1 MIASSLYKKSLG
13 LLTVLAGLAA
23 NDSMA
28 QTPVT
33 PPSAYGNSSVSYI
46 RTWDAVA
53 PESDANDLMSRPL
66 KDVKQAT
73 QYFDGLGRPLQT
85 VVKQGSLAT
94 GGSATDLVSPVVYDQ
109 YGREVYKYLPFAS
122 NTVSTYTNTSDGTF
136 KENPFQQQVNFYN
149 TQLNGQ
155 AGEVN
160 IGGNNLNWAYSKTN
174 FETSPLNRATDT
186 YAPGTSWVGSESNVN
201 PAQRRNVQVKY
212 WVNTAT
218 DDVKIWGVTNSG
230 STGTFGTYAVQ
241 TSING
246 GVYAAGKLSK
256 SVTVDEHGKQVIE
269 FKDKEGLV
277 ILKKVQLTAT
287 ADNGTG
293 DDYDGWMCTYYI
305 YDDMANLRCVIQ
317 PEGVKT
323 LAANSW
329 SLSYS
334 SGILLTEQCFRY
346 EYDARNRMLMK
357 KVPGAGEV
365 YMVYDSKN
373 RLVMTQDA
381 NMRAQS
387 KWLVTKYDSFNRP
400 TETGL
405 WNNNGN
411 TFSQHYTAAYSSSS
425 YPNTSSGYELLTKT
439 HYDDYSSLPS
449 GLSDYLTTWSSH
461 FSSTSN
467 STWPYPQMPAKSTFT
482 QGLVTWTQ
490 TKVLGTVSTF
500 LNTVSYYDD
509 KGRVIQV
516 QSTNVTGGL
525 DVMTT
530 QYSWAG
536 QPLVTV
542 AKQEKGGTNAQTTVA
557 VTKLTYDDLGR
568 LVKTEKKLSNSN
580 VNSGAMSSYKT
591 VAENEYDKL
600 GQLVKKKLAPA
611 YNSNAGLETQ
621 NYEYNI
627 RGWMLGMNR
636 DYARDASNNNYFGF
650 DLGYDKT
657 GNNLINSQTYT
668 ANQYNGNITG
678 MVWKSR
684 GDEEKRK
691 YDFVYDAANRLL
703 KADFTQYTS
712 GGFNQSAGVNYDMKM
727 GDGSDVTTAYD
738 YNGNI
743 KRMQQWG
750 YKMTGSAQIDDMAY
764 SYLANSN
771 KLMRVTES
779 ATGGSSLSGSSAL
792 GDFKD
797 GSNTGTD
804 DYSYDVNG
812 NLELD
817 NNKAISSITYNY
829 LNLPSVITVT
839 GKGTITYT
847 YDAAGNKLQKT
858 VAETGQPSK
867 TTTYAG
873 AAVYENDVL
882 QFVGMEEGRIR
893 YVAASAHTCPAQSNR
908 LLFDYMIKDH
918 LGNVRMVLTEQ
929 LEDICYIPATVEDAS
944 YTTEDDIYD
953 IVNGRR
959 IAKAST
965 GATESSFGDKL
976 YRTHGGLTNE
986 KAGLGVALKVMS
998 GDKVKIVAESF
1009 YEFPKGG
1016 VGSSTG
1022 TIALSELLSALAGS
1036 GAVQNAHAGTTA
1048 SDISGAGANSANMP
1062 GFLNGQS
1069 EGVDN
1074 ARAFVMWMLLDEQ
1087 FKFVTGGADPVNS
1100 GGGYKLHTAFFNSPV
1115 TVTKNGYLY
1124 VYVMNESNVPVY
1136 FDNLNI
1142 THTPGPILEE
1152 THYYPFGL
1160 AMKGISGNTLTVGVE
1175 NKKKFVSQE
1184 LDSDLE
1190 LNWYQFKYRNH
1201 DPQIGRFIAIDP
1213 LADKYVYNTTYA
1225 YAENRPIDG
1234 IDLEGLEYLRAGEV
1248 LIRLNINYSNKQ
1260 ITSTNVRM
1268 TKENAS
1274 DATKTFVFT
1283 KANQL
1288 RLATDPDPYL
1298 LGQIEVRKPSSVKT
1312 QNDASATD
1320 MQSESIGQS
1329 DVNHP
1334 AVPKNKAEAAKAA
1347 KNPVNSIINTNTGSN
1362 KGNVLLAAFEL
1373 IGTLKS
1379 YMNDLE
1385 ISTDIEKAQNQASTS
1400 GVNVVNDLNT
1410 ALFLKL
1416 IPGKYQNNDGLTKL
1430 ANYLLFGE
1438 KPDDFQLSVGVNE
1451 QMLKD
1456 FQNIQT
1462 RLAQN
1467 KANPPCTGCLA
1478 H

>member
-1 MIASSLYKKSLG
+1 MNKALLALTAIVCCQSIIA
-13 LLTVLAGLAA
+13 
-23 NDSMA
+23 
-28 QTPVT
+28 QVT
-33 PPSAYGNSSVSYI
+33 PPSAYGNSSVNHV

-53 PESDANDLMSRPL
+53 PEADGNTLVGRPL

-85 VVKQGSLAT
+85 VVKEGSLPT

-122 NTVSTYTNTSDGTF
+122 NTLTGYTNINDGTF
-136 KENPFQQQVNFYN
+136 KENPFQQQVAFYN

-160 IGGNNLNWAYSKTN
+160 IGVNQLNWAYSKTN

-186 YAPGTSWVGSESNVN
+186 YAPGTSWVGSESYVN

-230 STGTFGTYAVQ
+230 STGTFGSYAVE
-241 TSING
+241 TSLDNPSG
-246 GVYAAGKLSK
+246 KYAAGKLSK

-346 EYDARNRMLMK
+346 EYDARNRMMMK

-365 YMVYDSKN
+365 YMVYDAKN

-387 KWLVTKYDSFNRP
+387 KWLVTKYDGFNRP
-400 TETGL
+400 AETGL

-439 HYDDYSSLPS
+439 HYDDYSSLPA
-449 GLSDYLTTWSSH
+449 GLSDYLTTWNTH
-461 FSSTSN
+461 FSSTDN
-467 STWPYPQMPAKSTFT
+467 DTWPYPQMPAKSTST

-500 LNTVSYYDD
+500 LNTVSYYDA

-557 VTKLTYDDLGR
+557 VSKLTYDDLGR
-568 LVKTEKKLSNSN
+568 LVKTEKKISNTN

-657 GNNLINSQTYT
+657 NNNLINSQYYT

-691 YDFVYDAANRLL
+691 YDFAYDAANRLL

-727 GDGSDVTTAYD
+727 GDGSDVATAYD

-743 KRMQQWG
+743 LRMQQWG
-750 YKMTGSAQIDDMAY
+750 LKMTGSAQIDDLGY

-779 ATGGSSLSGSSAL
+779 AAGGSSLGGSIVL

-817 NNKAISSITYNY
+817 NNKAISSITYNH

-873 AAVYENDVL
+873 AAVYEDDVL

-893 YVAASAHTCPAQSNR
+893 YVTASAHTCPAQANR
-908 LLFDYMIKDH
+908 LQFDYMIKDH

-965 GATESSFGDKL
+965 GATQSSFGDKL

-1009 YEFPKGG
+1009 YESAKGG
-1016 VGSSTG
+1016 VGPSTG
-1022 TIALSELLSALAGS
+1022 TIALSELFAALAGS

-1048 SDISGAGANSANMP
+1048 SDISSAGANSANVP

-1069 EGVDN
+1069 EGSDN

-1087 FKFVTGGADPVNS
+1087 FKFVTGGSDPVNP

-1124 VYVMNESNVPVY
+1124 IYVMNESNVPVY

-1142 THTPGPILEE
+1142 THTSGPILEE

-1160 AMKGISGNTLTVGVE
+1160 TMGGISSKSLFFGGIE
-1175 NKKKFVSQE
+1175 NKRKWNKGSEFQEKEFVDGSG
-1184 LDSDLE
+1184 LE
-1190 LNWYQFKYRNH
+1190 WYVTPLRTL
-1201 DPQIGRFIAIDP
+1201 DPQIGRWHQIDSKPDYLQSLYISMANNPIRFNDPLGDTIRIGDSRNEILKNSNGTSYSGAALAKKLINEWETIGGVKLKLNKKNGQVEFKGFKKGSNFSKTGRDEIMKIVEGKGQVTLDFSVTKSSQTDGDNIYLNPKQIDKMVSGTSSDLSSLTVSYGMVALHEHVHTKVGGDQSHSYQTVGSFGAIDAP
-1213 LADKYVYNTTYA
+1213 DIIGNKIREEMSAATNTNWGQRMSYSGMVISGTSYIPFSTDSYLKLKNA
-1225 YAENRPIDG
+1225 KQWENTWQG
-1234 IDLEGLEYLRAGEV
+1234 F
-1248 LIRLNINYSNKQ
+1248 LI
-1260 ITSTNVRM
+1260 
-1268 TKENAS
+1268 NA
-1274 DATKTFVFT
+1274 
-1283 KANQL
+1283 
-1288 RLATDPDPYL
+1288 PP
-1298 LGQIEVRKPSSVKT
+1298 T
-1312 QNDASATD
+1312 Q
-1320 MQSESIGQS
+1320 
-1329 DVNHP
+1329 
-1334 AVPKNKAEAAKAA
+1334 
-1347 KNPVNSIINTNTGSN
+1347 SIIT
-1362 KGNVLLAAFEL
+1362 
-1373 IGTLKS
+1373 
-1379 YMNDLE
+1379 
-1385 ISTDIEKAQNQASTS
+1385 
-1400 GVNVVNDLNT
+1400 
-1410 ALFLKL
+1410 
-1416 IPGKYQNNDGLTKL
+1416 IPP
-1430 ANYLLFGE
+1430 F
-1438 KPDDFQLSVGVNE
+1438 
-1451 QMLKD
+1451 
-1456 FQNIQT
+1456 
-1462 RLAQN
+1462 
-1467 KANPPCTGCLA
+1467 
-1478 H
+1478 